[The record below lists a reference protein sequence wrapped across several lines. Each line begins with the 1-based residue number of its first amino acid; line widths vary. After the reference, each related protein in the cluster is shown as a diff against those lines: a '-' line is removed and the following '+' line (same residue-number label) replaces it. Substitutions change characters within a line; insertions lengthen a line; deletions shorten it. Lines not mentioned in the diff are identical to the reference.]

1 MASMFKWCAGTFVVA
16 CAASASALVYG
27 CSDDALSSAFVGP
40 TDGGNSKGDDATV
53 TLLPPSDG
61 SLSTEVAPP
70 CVGLCKQQV
79 SCPGGGTTS
88 LSGVV
93 KDPAGKVPL
102 YNVLVFVPNAPV
114 APITQGASCDRC
126 GSVSG
131 DPLVSAI
138 TDAQGRFRLTN
149 VPVGDNIPL
158 VVQVGKWR
166 RQIVIPTVGKCQDT
180 PLQDESVRLPR
191 NKQEGDLP
199 QIAITTGGADVL
211 ECLLRKIGVDD
222 SEFTTP
228 DKPGRVHFYAGAPG
242 GNSTTTAFSADAG
255 GGKFPPASEVWES
268 KSSLMKYDLVLLSCE
283 GDTYSAQKP
292 TPAVQAMYEYAN
304 AGGRVF
310 ASHWHRY
317 WFDTSKSYN
326 SEAGAAP
333 SPFPSVGAW
342 IDRDPGPADPSVGKV
357 DTSFPKGKA
366 LSEWLGNVGGSPT
379 GPGTLPI
386 KEPRHNIDSVD
397 AQKAQQWIT
406 VDYTQDGGARSAV
419 EYLSFNTP
427 IQEPDDK
434 KCGRVV
440 YSDLHVSS
448 GDQRGKLWPSG
459 CIQPDLS
466 PQEKALEFM
475 LFDLSACVQSDK
487 EPPKAPAVR

>member
-1 MASMFKWCAGTFVVA
+1 
-16 CAASASALVYG
+16 
-27 CSDDALSSAFVGP
+27 
-40 TDGGNSKGDDATV
+40 
-53 TLLPPSDG
+53 
-61 SLSTEVAPP
+61 
-70 CVGLCKQQV
+70 
-79 SCPGGGTTS
+79 
-88 LSGVV
+88 
-93 KDPAGKVPL
+93 
-102 YNVLVFVPNAPV
+102 
-114 APITQGASCDRC
+114 
-126 GSVSG
+126 
-131 DPLVSAI
+131 
-138 TDAQGRFRLTN
+138 
-149 VPVGDNIPL
+149 
-158 VVQVGKWR
+158 
-166 RQIVIPTVGKCQDT
+166 
-180 PLQDESVRLPR
+180 
-191 NKQEGDLP
+191 
-199 QIAITTGGADVL
+199 
-211 ECLLRKIGVDD
+211 
-222 SEFTTP
+222 
-228 DKPGRVHFYAGAPG
+228 
-242 GNSTTTAFSADAG
+242 
-255 GGKFPPASEVWES
+255 
-268 KSSLMKYDLVLLSCE
+268 
-283 GDTYSAQKP
+283 
-292 TPAVQAMYEYAN
+292 MYEYAN

-333 SPFPSVGAW
+333 STFPSVGAW
-342 IDRDPGPADPSVGKV
+342 IDRDPGPPDPSVGKV